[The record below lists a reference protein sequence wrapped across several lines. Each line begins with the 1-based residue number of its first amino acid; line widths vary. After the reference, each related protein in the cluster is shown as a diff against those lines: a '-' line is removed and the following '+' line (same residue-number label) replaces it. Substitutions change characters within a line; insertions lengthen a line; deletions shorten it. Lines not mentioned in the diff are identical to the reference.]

1 MMPYKNVFNKI
12 YPPLSRA
19 GRALWQGLSFSLA
32 DPAFSFAKIVCASFE
47 ADGVYLAYVEKM
59 LWRVNIRRVRR
70 CALPACQPVSPE
82 FAAQA
87 AAAFVR
93 DFQITGARFILGL
106 PRSWAIVREA
116 EFPLAAK
123 EDLPRVIEFELD
135 RLTPLSRENA
145 YYDYAAVGEDDRNIK
160 ILLTV
165 VRADQINACLE
176 TFKGKGIAIDKIS
189 LNIFLIRLIIGR
201 TYPHTNT
208 VFLSLRGDAYEG
220 GVLVK
225 GLITQPF
232 AGGAVSGDPES
243 ADAGVRQIRDA
254 LDDLMKSG
262 SPPRIVVDAG
272 ETGYGRIREAFKTV
286 SVSHLN
292 KDLKMILPKP
302 AAELSA
308 VAVSGALDAAG
319 SRPDNL
325 NLLAKNNHGAPR
337 TPWLLSAALL
347 MVIAAVAA
355 CYFIA
360 PVYLQRQ
367 TLDALDQQIQA
378 LRPEVR
384 RVEALQNEAEAME
397 SDIQAIYAFSMHN
410 DLAMNIIK
418 DMTVILPPKTW
429 LTRLHIT
436 DKIAEIEGYSTSATE
451 IILKLENSRYF
462 QKAEFSSPTFRDPRQ
477 NTERFVIKME
487 LKNTGEKKEPEKKEA
502 GKKEP
507 KTEMSHEKKK

>member
-1 MMPYKNVFNKI
+1 MMPYKNAFNKI
-12 YPPLSRA
+12 YPPLNRA
-19 GRALWQGLSFSLA
+19 GRALWRVLSFSLA
-32 DPAFSFAKIVCASFE
+32 DPAFSFAKIVCVSFE
-47 ADGVYLAYVEKM
+47 ADGVCLAYVEKM

-70 CALPACQPVSPE
+70 CPLPQGQAVSPE

-93 DFQITGARFILGL
+93 DFQITDARFVLGW
-106 PRSWAIVREA
+106 PRSWVIVREA

-135 RLTPLSRENA
+135 RLTPLSRDNA
-145 YYDYAAVGEDDRNIK
+145 CYDYTAVGEDDRNIR

-165 VRADQINACLE
+165 ARADQINACLE
-176 TFKGKGIAIDKIS
+176 TFKGKGISVDKIS
-189 LNIFLIRLIIGR
+189 LNVFLIRFIIGQ
-201 TYPHTNT
+201 TYPHTNA

-220 GVLVK
+220 GSLVQ
-225 GLITQPF
+225 GLIAQPF
-232 AGGAVSGDPES
+232 TGGAMPGDPDG
-243 ADAGVRQIRDA
+243 ADAAIRQTGDA
-254 LDDLMKSG
+254 MNELMKSG
-262 SPPRIVVDAG
+262 SPPRIVVDAD
-272 ETGYGRIREAFKTV
+272 EKDYGRIREAFRTV
-286 SVSHLN
+286 TVSHLN
-292 KDLKMILPKP
+292 KDLKTTLPKP

-308 VAVSGALDAAG
+308 VAVSGALDAAR
-319 SRPDNL
+319 SRPDAV

-337 TPWLLSAALL
+337 TPWLLSAVLL
-347 MVIAAVAA
+347 VMIAASAVY
-355 CYFIA
+355 YFIA

-378 LRPEVR
+378 LRPQVR
-384 RVEALQNEAEAME
+384 KAEALHSEAAALEN
-397 SDIQAIYAFSMHN
+397 DIQAINAFRTHS

-418 DMTVILPPKTW
+418 DMTAALPPKTW

-487 LKNTGEKKEPEKKEA
+487 LKNAGEKKEPERKEA

-507 KTEMSHEKKK
+507 KKEMSYEKKK